1 MSDSLFF
8 EVTNGTPS
16 LVIENQLRIRLT
28 EDVLDSIFLYVRNQ
42 YNQGDIEFFVSEIEN
57 GNFDNPCDC
66 SMDWV
71 KAHVEELALDLQ
83 EAIYD
88 DEQERWWERICSVIE
103 KRLWKERDA
112 ARQGGNGNG

>member
-1 MSDSLFF
+1 MSNLCF
-8 EVTNGTPS
+8 EVIDGTPF
-16 LVIENQLRIRLT
+16 LVIEGQIRVELT
-28 EDVLDSIFLYVRNQ
+28 NDVLDNIFVYTRDQ
-42 YNQGDIEFFVSEIEN
+42 YNRGDIEFFVSEIEN

-88 DEQERWWERICSVIE
+88 DEQERWWERIRDVIE
-103 KRLWKERDA
+103 NRLRKERDA
-112 ARQGGNGNG
+112 ARQKGNGDG